1 MADLPKYQQT
11 GRVYADLPQFDFSN
25 VREAFKASQSLTSAL
40 DRVTDFANKSAAKQA
55 EAKAERFSIDNPLT
69 LEQVQEA
76 AKSGITPE
84 DLVAASGGG
93 KIWQDTVKKL
103 QGEQLRTQLE
113 VLGKQALLDL
123 QTQVDTNQITNM
135 NDVRAKQEAIVNG
148 LRKTLNF
155 SPDSVMRFD
164 ATMGT
169 VTSSLYKEAQNK
181 LVQDYKI
188 NQQSQAMQNVDN
200 SVRAYQSL
208 IKHEDVTDPAMLRDI
223 EYALAEQVYRQSGEG
238 GAEFALKQRDA
249 FVKRMQEEKLNH
261 LTKAAADPS
270 FAKDA
275 GEAIAKIAK
284 GDFKLN
290 DGKDYS
296 AIYANESPEN
306 QAKIRAYVRQ
316 QFIDLNTTNNE
327 IEKNKVDNLKSEVNS
342 IELDY
347 YKTKNPKLLNRL
359 IEISRQSDGKAI
371 SASAIESIKKSADE
385 KEGDLQ
391 YTDNIIKMKDEIKRG
406 RYDSLDAMYARGEQL
421 GVSRRSINKF
431 VVPSFLSKAD
441 ALVDD
446 ILDSYADI
454 SNPSGSKAAKV
465 RKRIA
470 VQQEVDIAYEAQ
482 FNKEG
487 SDTKPKLSKAEIA
500 AKLVDE
506 KIKGNSQKT
515 AKVTTLNSTA
525 NKYGLS
531 FTSASSLDEL
541 TEQDIDRKVK
551 DPKDNAEIKKQLREL
566 K

>member
-1 MADLPKYQQT
+1 MAELPKYQQT
-11 GRVYADLPQFDFSN
+11 GRVYSDLPQFDFSN
-25 VREAFKASQSLTSAL
+25 VSQAFKSSQSLSAGL
-40 DRVTDFANKSAAKQA
+40 DRLSGFAGKYAAKVV
-55 EAKAERFSIDNPLT
+55 EEKAERFSIDNPLT
-69 LEQVQEA
+69 IEQIQQA
-76 AKSGITPE
+76 AKSGVTPE

-93 KIWQDTVKKL
+93 TIWQDTVRKM

-135 NDVRAKQEAIVNG
+135 NDVKAKQESIVNG
-148 LRKTLNF
+148 LRNSLKF
-155 SPDSVMRFD
+155 SPDSVVRFD

-169 VTSSLYKEAQNK
+169 VTSSLYKEAQDK
-181 LVQDYKI
+181 LVKDYKI
-188 NQQSQAMQNVDN
+188 GIQAQSLQNVDN

-208 IKHEDVTDPAMLRDI
+208 IKHEDVRDPAMLREI
-223 EYALAEQVYRQSGEG
+223 EYALAEQIYRQSAEG
-238 GAEFALKQRDA
+238 GAEFALKQKDA

-261 LTKAAADPS
+261 LTKVAVDPS

-275 GEAIAKIAK
+275 GEAITKITK
-284 GDFKLN
+284 GDFKLS

-316 QFIDLNTTNNE
+316 EFIDLNTTNNE
-327 IEKNKVDNLKSEVNS
+327 IEKNKIDNLKSEVNN

-347 YKTKNPKLLNRL
+347 YKTKNPKLLTRL

-385 KEGDLQ
+385 KEGDIQ
-391 YTDNIIKMKDEIKRG
+391 YTDNVIKMKDEIRRG
-406 RYDSLDAMYARGEQL
+406 RYDSLEAMYARGEQL
-421 GVSRRSINKF
+421 GVSRRAVNKF
-431 VVPSFLSKAD
+431 IAPSFLNKSD
-441 ALVDD
+441 ALVDE
-446 ILDSYADI
+446 ILDGYAKV
-454 SNPSGSKAAKV
+454 SNPSGSKAAEV

-470 VQQEVDIAYEAQ
+470 IQQEVDIAYDAQ
-482 FNKEG
+482 E
-487 SDTKPKLSKAEIA
+487 SLEPTKRLSKAEIA
-500 AKLVDE
+500 GKLVDE
-506 KIKGNSQKT
+506 KIKGGNQKT
-515 AKVTTLNSTA
+515 AKVTELNKLGS
-525 NKYGLS
+525 KYKLQS

-551 DPKDNAEIKKQLREL
+551 DKKDNAEIKRQLREL

>member
-93 KIWQDTVKKL
+93 QIWQDTVKKL

-261 LTKAAADPS
+261 LTKAAVDPS

-431 VVPSFLSKAD
+431 VAPSFLSKAD

-531 FTSASSLDEL
+531 FTAASTLDEL
-541 TEQDIDRKVK
+541 TIQDIDRKVK
-551 DPKDNAEIKKQLREL
+551 DKAENASIKKQIKEL
-566 K
+566 N